1 MNKFFAR
8 EGSKTLPLENSP
20 MAKLYIVI
28 TPEGHPG
35 IFSVMNHLIADSWAI
50 SSFLQGRLRRLPRA
64 RIRRCD
70 VQVAASIRASSDRR
84 TRLSEFQALLVDRE
98 YWRLE
103 LLEEPKTFRIQC
115 LRRLRQFSIPIE
127 GASCS
132 FSLIIIELHVLKNKV
147 PSSTMIRM
155 SIVQSSEEDVPYL
168 NAFSTNVI
176 KIIGGI
182 FTLS

>member
-1 MNKFFAR
+1 MVNFV
-8 EGSKTLPLENSP
+8 LN
-20 MAKLYIVI
+20 
-28 TPEGHPG
+28 
-35 IFSVMNHLIADSWAI
+35 
-50 SSFLQGRLRRLPRA
+50 SFLFLSLSVSRVKRSGY
-64 RIRRCD
+64 
-70 VQVAASIRASSDRR
+70 SS
-84 TRLSEFQALLVDRE
+84 
-98 YWRLE
+98 
-103 LLEEPKTFRIQC
+103 

-132 FSLIIIELHVLKNKV
+132 FSLIIELHVLKNKV